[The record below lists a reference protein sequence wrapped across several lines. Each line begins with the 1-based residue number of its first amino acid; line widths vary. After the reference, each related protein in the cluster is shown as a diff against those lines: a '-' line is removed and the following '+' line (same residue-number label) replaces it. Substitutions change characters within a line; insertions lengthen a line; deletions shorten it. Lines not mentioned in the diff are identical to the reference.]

1 MIYLDN
7 AASTPLCDEARYPF
21 ENPANDY
28 NPSGIYAEIVKDKI
42 EIARAKILS
51 KFTNSEKDMLIFTG
65 SGTEANNLALS
76 AVAANFPKTHIIAS
90 CIEHSSVLNTLQM
103 LKYKGEIKDY
113 TLVPVD
119 ENGFVTPAAIE
130 RAVRPDTSC
139 ICVMAANNEIGTIQ
153 PLEKIALLCYTH
165 NIVCMT
171 DATQA
176 LPQIRIGSDKEKLI
190 DAGEIGIDII
200 TFSAHKF
207 HGPMG
212 IGGVYMRRWL
222 EQPYCFMGG
231 GHQEYRMRPG
241 TENVPA
247 IIGMASAMEKIVPAA
262 NTELRDYLIDSLLAI
277 PGVQLNGS
285 RENRLPYNVNVRLY
299 GLSGETQAMILHEKY
314 GICVGTGSACN
325 NGGLNPSHVLK
336 SIGLTDEQ
344 ANSSIRIS
352 LSDWTTKEEIDE
364 FIKAYRTMVEV
375 DAPQYAF
382 LQEQQ

>member
-7 AASTPLCDEARYPF
+7 AASTPLCDAARYPF
-21 ENPANDY
+21 ENPSNDY
-28 NPSGIYAEIVKDKI
+28 NPSGMYGAAENVKNKI
-42 EIARAKILS
+42 EVARAKILS
-51 KFTNSEKDMLIFTG
+51 KFTDSEKDMLIFTG

-76 AVAANFPKTHIIAS
+76 AVAANFPHTHIVAS

-103 LKYKGEIKDY
+103 LKYKKEIADY

-130 RAVRPDTSC
+130 RVVRPDTSC

-153 PLEKIALLCYTH
+153 PLEEIALLCYTH
-165 NIVCMT
+165 NIVFMT

-176 LPQIRIGSDKEKLI
+176 LPQIRIGNDKEKLI

-212 IGGVYMRRWL
+212 IGGVYMRKWL

-231 GHQEYRMRPG
+231 GHQEFMMRPG
-241 TENVPA
+241 TENPPA
-247 IIGMASAMEKIVPAA
+247 IIGMANAMDEIVPAE

-277 PGVQLNGS
+277 PGVQLNGP
-285 RENRLPYNVNVRLY
+285 REKRLPYNVNIRLY
-299 GLSGETQAMILHEKY
+299 GMTGEAQAMILGEKY

-336 SIGLTDEQ
+336 SIGLTDDQ

-352 LSDWTTKEEIDE
+352 MSDWTTKDEIDE
-364 FIKAYRTMVEV
+364 FVKAYRNMVEY
-375 DAPQYAF
+375 DAPMF
-382 LQEQQ
+382 LQENQ